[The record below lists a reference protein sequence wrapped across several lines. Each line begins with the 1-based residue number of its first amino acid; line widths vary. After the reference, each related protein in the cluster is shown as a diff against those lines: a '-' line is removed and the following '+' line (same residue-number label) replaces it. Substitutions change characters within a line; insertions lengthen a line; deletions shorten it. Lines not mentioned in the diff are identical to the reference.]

1 MVNSSKVVNPGR
13 LRGHPAPDEAGGGA
27 TPERGSFVIKRIGM
41 IAKRNKPEAAD
52 IIHHLV
58 DWFRLKKIEVYI
70 ENEMAHLL
78 GLHSMEPNVH
88 TIEREAFPFHAEVIL
103 VLGGDGTLLS
113 VARLVGDHRIPIL
126 GVNLGGLGF
135 LTEITLEE
143 LYRVLEK
150 VIQGDF
156 ATDERVVLS
165 ASVIRNGKG
174 IAAFTVLNDAVINKG
189 ALARI
194 IDMETTINGEYL
206 TTFKSDGLIISTPTG
221 STAYNLSAGGP
232 IVYPSLHTI
241 IITPICPHTL
251 TKRPI
256 IVPDDVRIQVLLKSR
271 QQEVILTLDGQQGF
285 PLEFEDLVEMKK
297 AEGRILLIRSPYR
310 HYFELLREKLRWGER

>member
-1 MVNSSKVVNPGR
+1 M
-13 LRGHPAPDEAGGGA
+13 
-27 TPERGSFVIKRIGM
+27 KRIGI
-41 IAKRNKPEAAD
+41 IAKQNKPEAVT
-52 IIHHLV
+52 ITGRLV
-58 DWFRLKKIEVYI
+58 EWLQPKGVEVYI
-70 ENEMAHLL
+70 EEGIEKSLR
-78 GLHSMEPNVH
+78 PNLRAPFLNPVK
-88 TIEREAFPFHAEVIL
+88 REEIPSHAEMII

-113 VARLVGDHRIPIL
+113 VARLVGSHEVPIL

-143 LYRVLEK
+143 LYRVLER

-156 ATDERVVLS
+156 VTDERVVFH
-165 ASVIRNGKG
+165 AAVIRRGERLAEF
-174 IAAFTVLNDAVINKG
+174 IVLNDAVINKG

-194 IDMETTINGEYL
+194 IDLETTINGEYL

-232 IVYPSLHTI
+232 IVYPSLHCI

-251 TKRPI
+251 TNRPI
-256 IVPDDVRIQVLLKSR
+256 VIPDDVQIRATLKAK

-285 PLEFEDLVEMKK
+285 SLEFEDVVEVRK
-297 AEGRILLIRSPYR
+297 AEGRILLIKSPYR
-310 HYFELLREKLRWGER
+310 HYFEVLREKLKWGER

>member
-1 MVNSSKVVNPGR
+1 VEWLQPKGV
-13 LRGHPAPDEAGGGA
+13 
-27 TPERGSFVIKRIGM
+27 K
-41 IAKRNKPEAAD
+41 
-52 IIHHLV
+52 
-58 DWFRLKKIEVYI
+58 VYI
-70 ENEMAHLL
+70 EEGIEKSLR
-78 GLHSMEPNVH
+78 PNLRAPFLNPVK
-88 TIEREAFPFHAEVIL
+88 REEIPSHAEMII

-113 VARLVGDHRIPIL
+113 VARLVGSHEVPIL

-143 LYRVLEK
+143 LYRVLER

-156 ATDERVVLS
+156 VTDERVVFN
-165 ASVIRNGKG
+165 AAVIRRGERLAEF
-174 IAAFTVLNDAVINKG
+174 IVLNDAVINKG

-194 IDMETTINGEYL
+194 IDLETTINGEYL

-232 IVYPSLHTI
+232 IAYPSLHCI

-251 TKRPI
+251 TNRPI
-256 IVPDDVRIQVLLKSR
+256 VIPDDVEVRAILRSK

-285 PLEFEDLVEMKK
+285 VLEFDDVVEVKK
-297 AEGRILLIRSPYR
+297 AEGKILLIKSPYR
-310 HYFELLREKLRWGER
+310 HYFEVLREKLKWGER

>member
-1 MVNSSKVVNPGR
+1 M
-13 LRGHPAPDEAGGGA
+13 E
-27 TPERGSFVIKRIGM
+27 RIG
-41 IAKRNKPEAAD
+41 IIVKQNKPEAITLARN
-52 IIHHLV
+52 LV
-58 DWFRLKKIEVYI
+58 EWLQPKKIEVYI
-70 ENEMAHLL
+70 EEEIKDLFYPPLAGPQLN
-78 GLHSMEPNVH
+78 SV
-88 TIEREAFPFHAEVIL
+88 EREEIPIHVEMII

-113 VARLVGDHRIPIL
+113 VARLVGAREVPIL

-150 VIQGDF
+150 VIQEDF
-156 ATDERVVLS
+156 VTDERVVFN
-165 ASVIRNGKG
+165 AAVIRRGER
-174 IAAFTVLNDAVINKG
+174 IAEFIVLNDAVINKG

-194 IDMETTINGEYL
+194 IDLETTINGEYL

-232 IVYPSLHTI
+232 IVYPSLHCI

-251 TKRPI
+251 TNRPI
-256 IVPDDVRIQVLLKSR
+256 VIPDDVEIRAVLKTR

-285 PLEFEDLVEMKK
+285 SLEFEDVVEVRK
-297 AEGRILLIRSPYR
+297 AEGRILLIKSPYR
-310 HYFELLREKLRWGER
+310 HYFEVLREKLKWGER